1 VWSKLRARHYAIIL
15 LLAVVTLETSAIAV
29 DRFLSRGQD
38 TAFAIEGK
46 FRNNP
51 FMERFQLAE
60 ANAAPLPAT
69 LPIQR
74 PGALVS
80 RVSLSKQ
87 DMAGVAKPAFAA
99 ALPATAALAELNAV
113 QDWLEY
119 TVKKGDS
126 LAQVAG
132 LFGVKSAHLAAAND
146 LTEEKNLKV
155 GQKLRI
161 PLSSSR
167 LVYTVKAGDSLSKI
181 AGRFGVTIQDL
192 ITENNLKTYSLTED
206 QKLTIPLRV
215 QTSALT
221 MVKTETAAPTPLQII
236 RDNPAAAAPNR
247 AQLAMVPSPNKLQ
260 MVGNPSLP
268 TALKI
273 VRAPLPE
280 APAAAPLAAP
290 APAPV
295 AAPASAKVQAPAP
308 APVAAPA
315 PAVRPSLPVAA
326 APTAPAA
333 QVVPAVAPVAAPA
346 PAERTLAVKAT
357 TTTTESI
364 PTGDDEIK
372 IILYTVK
379 DGDNLAKI
387 ARDYKTSISQIVS
400 HNALSNGNLK
410 VGQQVK
416 IPVTKRF
423 YRVMQVTSRKT
434 PPRLRF
440 HMPVA
445 GHVTDGYGW
454 RNHPVWRKRLFHA
467 GVDIAACTG
476 SPITAALPGQV
487 VYAGWRSGYGKLI
500 IIRHANGLSTRYG
513 HCSSFTVRR
522 GQMVRAGQMIGRVGS
537 TGVATG
543 PHLHFEIRRNG
554 KTLNPHTLLAGL

>member
-1 VWSKLRARHYAIIL
+1 MWSKLRARHYAILL

-38 TAFAIEGK
+38 TAFAIDGK

-60 ANAAPLPAT
+60 ANAAPLPTT
-69 LPIQR
+69 LTVNR
-74 PGALVS
+74 PAAMVS
-80 RVSLSKQ
+80 RVSMGKQ
-87 DMAGVAKPAFAA
+87 DLAGPAKPMLAA
-99 ALPATAALAELNAV
+99 ALPAPAALSELSAV
-113 QDWLEY
+113 QDWLDY

-126 LAQVAG
+126 LAQIAG
-132 LFGVKSAHLAAAND
+132 LFGIKSAQLASAND
-146 LTEEKNLKV
+146 LKEEKSLKV
-155 GQKLRI
+155 GQKLRV
-161 PLSSSR
+161 PLSSNR
-167 LVYTVKAGDSLSKI
+167 MVYSVKAGDSLSKI

-192 ITENNLKTYSLTED
+192 IAENNLKTYSLTED

-215 QTSALT
+215 QTSAMT
-221 MVKTETAAPTPLQII
+221 MVKAEPAVPAPLQII
-236 RDNPAAAAPNR
+236 RENPSAVAPVR
-247 AQLAMVPSPNKLQ
+247 AQLALVPSPDKLQ

-273 VRAPLPE
+273 VRAPATE
-280 APAAAPLAAP
+280 APAAAPVAPPAPAKAMAPAA

-295 AAPASAKVQAPAP
+295 AKPTVP
-308 APVAAPA
+308 APVAAA
-315 PAVRPSLPVAA
+315 PGLAV
-326 APTAPAA
+326 
-333 QVVPAVAPVAAPA
+333 QPVAAPS
-346 PAERTLAVKAT
+346 PAVKTLPVKSVT
-357 TTTTESI
+357 TTSEAITS
-364 PTGDDEIK
+364 GDDEIK
-372 IILYTVK
+372 IVLYTVK

-400 HNALSNGNLK
+400 YNSLSNGNLK

-416 IPVTKRF
+416 VPVTKRF

-434 PPRLRF
+434 PAKLRF

-445 GHVTDGYGW
+445 GNVTDGYGW

-467 GVDIAACTG
+467 GVDLAAPAGT
-476 SPITAALPGQV
+476 PITAALPGQV
-487 VYAGWRSGYGKLI
+487 VYAGWRSGYGKLV

-522 GQMVRAGQMIGRVGS
+522 GQMVKAGQMIARVGA